1 MNAYYHNNRTNNS
14 NNDIFRDMLLGKAQA
29 VPSWKRNADTVLS
42 FLAAMLAV
50 LASATARRV
59 YRAVSFTVILLAI
72 VLLVAAVEGGAI
84 GIGTAILI
92 SLPLLAL
99 EYLCLRK
106 Q

>member
-1 MNAYYHNNRTNNS
+1 MNAYYHKNRTNNS
-14 NNDIFRDMLLGKAQA
+14 NNDIFRDMLMGKATT
-29 VPSWKRNADTVLS
+29 VPAWKRNADALLS
-42 FLAAMLAV
+42 FLAAMVAV
-50 LASATARRV
+50 LTSATARRIC
-59 YRAVSFTVILLAI
+59 RAISFTVILLAFVAVI
-72 VLLVAAVEGGAI
+72 AAVEGGAI